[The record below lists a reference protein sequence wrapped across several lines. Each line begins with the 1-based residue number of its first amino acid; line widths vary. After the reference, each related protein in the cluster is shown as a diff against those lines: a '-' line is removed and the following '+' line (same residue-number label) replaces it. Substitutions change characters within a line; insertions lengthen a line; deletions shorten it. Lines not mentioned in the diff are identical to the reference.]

1 MTTIAIIGA
10 GLAGAAAGRSL
21 QEAGHQVTLF
31 DKGRGPGGR
40 MSTRRMETAL
50 GTVRLDHGAQFFT
63 VRGEGLTKA
72 VAGWTAA
79 GACAPWQGKLIKI
92 GADGASEPL
101 GGDDRYVG
109 VGGMNQVV
117 KAALEGLDAR
127 FGRQVLAIEGGP
139 RAWSLR
145 FAEGEREGPF
155 EVVLV
160 AVPAEQTGPL
170 ISDWV
175 PHMAREAEAVRSA
188 PCWAAMAVFDAPVEA
203 DFDAARLETG
213 PLSWI
218 SRETSKPGRGGPEA
232 WVLHGSP
239 AWSKTHLEETAD
251 EVAQALL
258 TAFADHATF
267 TAPISLTAHRWRYA
281 QIEQPAG
288 TPFGWAESLGLGVCG
303 DWRLGPRI
311 EYAFASGQALAAAV
325 IESRTL

>member
-21 QEAGHQVTLF
+21 QEAGHQVALF

-72 VAGWTAA
+72 VAGWAAA

-92 GADGASEPL
+92 GADGTSEPL

-139 RAWSLR
+139 GAWVLR

-188 PCWAAMAVFDAPVEA
+188 PCWAAMAVFDSPVEA

-258 TAFADHATF
+258 TAFADHASF
-267 TAPISLTAHRWRYA
+267 TTPISLTAHRWRYA
-281 QIEQPAG
+281 QIETPAATG
-288 TPFGWAESLGLGVCG
+288 FGLSEDLGLGVCG

-311 EYAFASGQALAAAV
+311 EFAYRSGAALADA
-325 IESRTL
+325 IML

>member
-63 VRGEGLTKA
+63 VRGEGFTKA
-72 VAGWTAA
+72 VADWTAA

-92 GADGASEPL
+92 GADGTSEPL

-139 RAWSLR
+139 RA
-145 FAEGEREGPF
+145 
-155 EVVLV
+155 
-160 AVPAEQTGPL
+160 
-170 ISDWV
+170 
-175 PHMAREAEAVRSA
+175 
-188 PCWAAMAVFDAPVEA
+188 
-203 DFDAARLETG
+203 
-213 PLSWI
+213 
-218 SRETSKPGRGGPEA
+218 
-232 WVLHGSP
+232 
-239 AWSKTHLEETAD
+239 
-251 EVAQALL
+251 
-258 TAFADHATF
+258 
-267 TAPISLTAHRWRYA
+267 
-281 QIEQPAG
+281 
-288 TPFGWAESLGLGVCG
+288 
-303 DWRLGPRI
+303 
-311 EYAFASGQALAAAV
+311 
-325 IESRTL
+325 